1 MNLNEEQNYEQESAY
16 AEPTAG
22 QANYEVEE
30 TIDSQEDP
38 STEEIQGGNQ
48 PEEPAP
54 RESRQDRNFREL
66 REDRERAQRE
76 RDEAVRRLQEY
87 EARSAVAQRGAAE
100 EPDELELDPDSLVE
114 GKHIR
119 TVSKRIKQL
128 EKSLEQAN
136 ATAIENSLRSKYNDF
151 DEVVSQDNVR
161 LLRDLYPEI
170 ANVIASS
177 PDLYSKSVAA
187 YNFIKDKGL
196 GARKSYD
203 HQRDSAQ
210 SNANKPRPSASI
222 SGKSSANPLSHANEF
237 ANGPLTEDYK
247 KQLYREMLEAA
258 KRS

>member
-1 MNLNEEQNYEQESAY
+1 MNLNEEQNYEQETTTSSDGH
-16 AEPTAG
+16 T
-22 QANYEVEE
+22 NYEVEE
-30 TIDSQEDP
+30 TIEDQQDP
-38 STEEIQGGNQ
+38 STEQIQGGNQ

-87 EARSAVAQRGAAE
+87 EMRNQSRQAE
-100 EPDELELDPDSLVE
+100 PTEPDELELDPDSLVE

-136 ATAIENSLRSKYNDF
+136 ATAIENSLRAKFNDF

-170 ANVIASS
+170 ANVISSS

-210 SNANKPRPSASI
+210 INANKPRPSASI

-258 KRS
+258 KRT